1 MKIRMKI
8 INLNPKSSRNIPKN
22 VIVHQNIAYFDHN
35 ELMKIDLKT
44 GYIPVQV
51 ESLRQDG

>member
-44 GYIPVQV
+44 GYTPVQV
-51 ESLRQDG
+51 ESPRQDG